1 MAQRHSVD
9 SEHTARDRRFDYGF
23 LCLWGVLVNIIT
35 ALEVQ
40 KRDKER
46 VNVFLDGEYAFS
58 LSLIHAAPL
67 RKGQTLTDQE
77 INQLKSQDQLQRAV
91 DQAARFLS
99 YRPRSS
105 TEIRDNLKKRF
116 DETTIDAAIEKLAE
130 LNYLDD
136 RAFARYWVENRDT
149 FKPRSTSALRYELRQ
164 KGLEHAVIDEV
175 LNDFDNLSSAYRA
188 AEAKVR
194 RFRNLT
200 ETEFRNK
207 ISSYLQRRG
216 FDYATIREAIAQLVD
231 DLVEQDA
238 DFFALDEDHPDR

>member
-1 MAQRHSVD
+1 
-9 SEHTARDRRFDYGF
+9 
-23 LCLWGVLVNIIT
+23 VNVIT
-35 ALEVQ
+35 ALEIQ

-46 VNVFLDGEYAFS
+46 VNVFLDNEYAFS
-58 LSLIHAAPL
+58 LSLLNAAPL
-67 RKGQTLTDQE
+67 RKGQSLSDQE
-77 INQLKSQDQLQRAV
+77 INQLKTQDQLQRAV

-116 DETTIDAAIEKLAE
+116 DAVTIDAAIEKLKD

-164 KGLEHAVIDEV
+164 KGLEPTVIDEV
-175 LNDFDNLSSAYRA
+175 LNDFDNQSSAYRA
-188 AEAKVR
+188 AEAKAR

-200 ETEFRNK
+200 MTDFRNK
-207 ISSYLQRRG
+207 MSSYLQRRG
-216 FDYATIREAIAQLVD
+216 FDYGTIRETLAQLED

-238 DFFALDEDHPDR
+238 DFFAPDSDHPDR

>member
-1 MAQRHSVD
+1 MNV
-9 SEHTARDRRFDYGF
+9 
-23 LCLWGVLVNIIT
+23 IT

-46 VNVFLDGEYAFS
+46 VNVFLDDEYAFS

-67 RKGQTLTDQE
+67 RKGQSLSDQE
-77 INQLKSQDQLQRAV
+77 INQLKTQDQLQRAV

-105 TEIRDNLKKRF
+105 TEVRDNLKKRF
-116 DETTIDAAIEKLAE
+116 DELTIDAAIQKLAE

-164 KGLEHAVIDEV
+164 KGLESSVVDEV
-175 LNDFDNLSSAYRA
+175 LSDFDNESSAYRA
-188 AEAKVR
+188 AEAKAR
-194 RFRNLT
+194 RFRHFT
-200 ETEFRNK
+200 RADFRNK

-216 FDYATIREAIAQLVD
+216 FDYGTIRQALDQLED
-231 DLVEQDA
+231 DLIEQDSE
-238 DFFALDEDHPDR
+238 FFAPDEDHPDR